1 MNWAKALGAAA
12 VIVMLPLS
20 GISAGEINIGD
31 GLIKVTPD
39 GVKVGPVEVDNS
51 GSAAGSD
58 GAASSGGGKYS
69 GQSLQS
75 GDFSNSDLSGEDFSN
90 SKLISIDFSNADLSG
105 ANFAGASLI
114 GVDLSNA
121 KLVGA
126 NFKGANLQGV
136 DFGNSELRKACLVR
150 ATLTGVDFSNADLSE
165 AVLTGSKNLGSD
177 FSNATTEGTI
187 WKGKTACPGGSA
199 ALGQSSTKVAAATGR
214 PSLTKA
220 VTIQKALSAGLNA
233 KVDLTVNFAV
243 DSDKILGGARAQ
255 VLEIAKALKSAEL
268 TSSKILIE
276 GHTDSTGADSYNL
289 DLSYRRAIS
298 VMRTL
303 SEDYE
308 VDASRLQVQ
317 GYGEEQPVAT
327 NDNEGGRALNRRV
340 TLVNTGG

>member
-1 MNWAKALGAAA
+1 MKWAKTFGVAAIALMYPLAPAA
-12 VIVMLPLS
+12 
-20 GISAGEINIGD
+20 AGEINIGD
-31 GLIKVTPD
+31 GLIKVGPD

-51 GSAAGSD
+51 GTAAGSD
-58 GAASSGGGKYS
+58 GAAPSAGGKYS

-75 GDFSNSDLSGEDFSN
+75 SDFSNSDLSGEDFSN
-90 SKLISIDFSNADLSG
+90 AKLISVDFSNANLNG
-105 ANFAGASLI
+105 ANFSGASLI

-121 KLVGA
+121 NLVGA
-126 NFKGANLQGV
+126 NFKGAKLQGV
-136 DFGNSELRKACLVR
+136 DLGNSELRKACLVS

-177 FSNATTEGTI
+177 FSNATTEGTV
-187 WKGKTACPGGSA
+187 WKGKTTCPGGSA
-199 ALGQSSTKVAAATGR
+199 SLGQSGDTAALGR

-220 VTIQKALSAGLNA
+220 ATIQKALSAGLNA

-243 DSDKILGGARAQ
+243 DSDKILGAARAQ
-255 VLEIAKALKSAEL
+255 VLEIAKALNSSDLAA
-268 TSSKILIE
+268 SKILIE

-303 SEDYE
+303 SEEYKINAE
-308 VDASRLQVQ
+308 RLQVR
-317 GYGEEQPVAT
+317 GHGEEQPIAA
-327 NDNEGGRALNRRV
+327 NDDEGGRALNRRV